1 MTDRKTDRFL
11 YSHQKERERLAQ
23 KEEKLEAE
31 RKALARAQA
40 ASEDQHEIYHR
51 MKLAYYDRQAGFEG
65 RHADARDELR
75 RLSVADY
82 CKIVQE
88 GIADPARVTLVA
100 AELAAVEKH
109 LDFLTGAANKRYL
122 ARDEAEYREV
132 QAKWEEHHRS
142 HPNAG
147 GWRAKAA
154 TREQWILIDRIVSAI
169 GVDRPGKMT
178 RGQAHDWI
186 HVHGGNP
193 RYGAGGPTA
202 QSPDDRRSGAA
213 SNQASEVQP

>member
-11 YSHQKERERLAQ
+11 HSHQKERERLAR

-40 ASEDQHEIYHR
+40 ASENQHEIYHR
-51 MKLAYYDRQAGFEG
+51 MKLAYYDRQQGFEG

-75 RLSVADY
+75 RLPLAEY
-82 CKIVQE
+82 CRVVQE
-88 GIADPARVTLVA
+88 GVADPARITLVA
-100 AELAAVEKH
+100 AELATVKRH
-109 LDFLTGAANKRYL
+109 LDGLTERANKRYL
-122 ARDEAEYREV
+122 ARDEAEYRET

-147 GWRAKAA
+147 GWRGKPA
-154 TREQWILIDRIVSAI
+154 TREQWILIDRIVSVI

-178 RGQAHDWI
+178 RGEAHDWI
-186 HVHGGNP
+186 RGHGGNP
-193 RYGAGGPTA
+193 RYGTA
-202 QSPDDRRSGAA
+202 
-213 SNQASEVQP
+213 